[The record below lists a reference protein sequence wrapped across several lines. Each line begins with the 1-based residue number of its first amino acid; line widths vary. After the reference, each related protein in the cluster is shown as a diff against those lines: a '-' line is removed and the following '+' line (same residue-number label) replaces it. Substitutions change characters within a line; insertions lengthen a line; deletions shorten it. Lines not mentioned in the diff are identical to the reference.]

1 MSKPLTSKMKATAI
15 APSNIAFTKYWGKK
29 DEVLRLPENGSISM
43 CLSDLLTT
51 TTVEFSNKYT
61 KDEVSINGEVEAGEE
76 TRAIKHLDRVR
87 KLAEISTFAKVV
99 SNNNFPKGTG
109 LSSSASGFAALSMA
123 AAKAAGLKLNE
134 KQLSILARQ
143 GSGSACRSIPS
154 GFVEWQ
160 DGDTS
165 ETSYAKTIFPS
176 NHWNIVDVVAIVSQG
191 RKDVST
197 SEGMKTLAT
206 SPFVKVRVE
215 GMKEKNKLAKK
226 YLKEKNFSALG
237 DLAEREALEMHAIM
251 ITQNPPLIYFQP
263 NTILM
268 MKLVQK
274 WRQEGLECYFT
285 INTGQDVH
293 ILVEMKNHNKLIK
306 KLKEIPEVRHVIP
319 NKPSAGT
326 QLSTKHLF

>member
-1 MSKPLTSKMKATAI
+1 MKATAI

-29 DEVLRLPENGSISM
+29 DEVLRLPENGSIAM
-43 CLSDLLTT
+43 CLSNLLTT
-51 TTVEFSNKYT
+51 TTVEFSEKYQS
-61 KDEVSINGEVEAGEE
+61 DSVSINGEFEEGEE
-76 TRAIKHLDRVR
+76 TRASKHLDRVR
-87 KLAEISTFAKVV
+87 KLAGVNLYAKVV

-109 LSSSASGFAALSMA
+109 LSSSSSGFAALTLA
-123 AAKAAGLKLNE
+123 AVSALGLKLNE

-165 ETSYAKTIFPS
+165 ETSYAKTIFPA

-197 SEGMKTLAT
+197 SEGMKTLGT
-206 SPFVKVRVE
+206 SPFVKTRVA
-215 GMKEKNKLAKK
+215 GMAEKNKLAKK
-226 YLKEKNFSALG
+226 YLQEKNFSALG

-268 MKLVQK
+268 MRLVQK
-274 WRQEGLECYFT
+274 WRREGLECYFT

-293 ILVEMKNHNKLIK
+293 ILVENKNSNQLVA
-306 KLKEIPEVRHVIP
+306 KLKQIPEVRNIIVNNPADGAKLI
-319 NKPSAGT
+319 
-326 QLSTKHLF
+326 TKHLF